1 MAGIIPYSDGRNQRA
16 LFPWSI
22 FNDMLPQTLDVS
34 TAFTLDVEDAE
45 GTYKVTASLPGVSK
59 EDINVEISE
68 GRLSIS
74 VDKKETEEQKSKTYL
89 HKETCEWSATRGV
102 YLKDASC
109 EGLSAKLS
117 DGILTIEVPKVQDT
131 KNVTK
136 IEIE

>member
-1 MAGIIPYSDGRNQRA
+1 MAGMIPYSNGRNQRS
-16 LFPWSI
+16 LFPWGM
-22 FNDMLPQTLDVS
+22 FNDFIPQTMDVPTS
-34 TAFTLDVEDAE
+34 FTLDVEDTDD
-45 GTYKVTASLPGVSK
+45 TYIVTASLPGVAK
-59 EDINVEISE
+59 DDINVEISE

-109 EGLSAKLS
+109 EGLSAKLA
-117 DGILTIEVPKVQDT
+117 DGILTVEVPKVQDVT
-131 KNVTK
+131 NVTK